1 MSKLQQQRERAMLAP
16 WENQSASLHR
26 YKRIGCYFLLLVTV
40 TLPHSCTEL
49 QIDSSEL

>member
-1 MSKLQQQRERAMLAP
+1 MLAP

-26 YKRIGCYFLLLVTV
+26 YKVLLVTV
-40 TLPHSCTEL
+40 TLPHSCIEL